1 MTTIRILSFAYGR
14 AAAPTADLTI
24 DLRALLRIPAADPE
38 LRQLTGLDQPVYDH
52 VMNTPGAEWLAV
64 HAVATARGLARETG
78 ADVTIAWGCTSG
90 QHRSISLARASYD
103 LLHAAGDRATITH
116 LDIHD
121 PPAPR
126 TDPSPEDGGD
136 LLLVDLDGG
145 RGGPLPDNP
154 R

>member
-14 AAAPTADLTI
+14 APAPTADLTI
-24 DLRALLRIPAADPE
+24 DLRALLRNPAADPE
-38 LRQLTGLDQPVYDH
+38 LRQFTGLDQPVYDH

-78 ADVTIAWGCTSG
+78 A
-90 QHRSISLARASYD
+90 
-103 LLHAAGDRATITH
+103 
-116 LDIHD
+116 
-121 PPAPR
+121 PAPR
-126 TDPSPEDGGD
+126 TDPRPEDGDD